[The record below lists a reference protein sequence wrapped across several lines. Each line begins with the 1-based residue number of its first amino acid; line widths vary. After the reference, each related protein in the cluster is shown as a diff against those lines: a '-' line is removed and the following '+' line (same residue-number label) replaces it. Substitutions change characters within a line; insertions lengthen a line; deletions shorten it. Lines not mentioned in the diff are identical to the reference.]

1 MYTVQMEKECGCFK
15 KSEYSNNVTFETQ
28 QDAYQYANI
37 VAEFMNE
44 EFCSTHTF
52 SAHRAE
58 GSNFLITV
66 AMNADAV
73 PGYNPHISCDVGCSS
88 TDKWSLE
95 STDKPK
101 DDSNK
106 SS

>member
-1 MYTVQMEKECGCFK
+1 MYTVQIEKECKCFK
-15 KSEYSNNVTFETQ
+15 KSEYKNNVTFETQ
-28 QDAYQYANI
+28 KDAYQYANI
-37 VAEFMNE
+37 VADLMNE

-52 SAHRAE
+52 TAHRTE

-66 AMNADAV
+66 AMNMDI
-73 PGYNPHISCDVGCSS
+73 PGYEPHITCDVGCDS

-101 DDSNK
+101 GDDR
-106 SS
+106 